1 MKTSIAFL
9 IAAGSAS
16 AFAPSESSSRP
27 SVTTLSETKESLVE
41 LAVKLNPIVKFYDP

>member
-16 AFAPSESSSRP
+16 AFAPSEPSSRT
-27 SVTTLSETKESLVE
+27 SVTLSETKESLVE

>member
-1 MKTSIAFL
+1 MKTSIACL

-16 AFAPSESSSRP
+16 AFAPQQSSRT
-27 SVTTLSETKESLVE
+27 SVTLSETKESLVE